1 MQFNNNITPEHK
13 EGLDFDHYFI
23 SVAKKPGYGYL

>member
-1 MQFNNNITPEHK
+1 MQFNNNITPKSK
-13 EGLDFDHYFI
+13 EGLEFDHCFI